1 MEDKRATQSF
11 LSLDSLPVLN
21 FFNALK
27 IAQPT
32 NLLTSLFSS
41 VGVMEVVVCL
51 QNNSG
56 LRCFLESVNAEQGD
70 CAIAIRLLL
79 LFMRGYN
86 LLLAVIG
93 SIMVSIAHAP
103 TESAGRL

>member
-1 MEDKRATQSF
+1 MSN
-11 LSLDSLPVLN
+11 LSAYELQ
-21 FFNALK
+21 F
-27 IAQPT
+27 
-32 NLLTSLFSS
+32 
-41 VGVMEVVVCL
+41 GCVC
-51 QNNSG
+51 S
-56 LRCFLESVNAEQGD
+56 AEQGD